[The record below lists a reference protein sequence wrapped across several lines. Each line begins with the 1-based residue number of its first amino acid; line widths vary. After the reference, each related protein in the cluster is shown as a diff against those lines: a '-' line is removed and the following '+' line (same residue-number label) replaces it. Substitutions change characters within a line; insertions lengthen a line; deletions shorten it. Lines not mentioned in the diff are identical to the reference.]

1 MSSPVEVRVEVR
13 PPWPYRLAGGSRD
26 GLFPRGGAGV
36 QRLLHIGEEPVHVG
50 AVQPRADL
58 VVVGAR
64 ARTSG
69 AAVEGVRRLGF
80 ALGVDDDHREYHE
93 RFRGDRHIG
102 RALRELP
109 QLRVRRRPDPWEAL
123 AWAICEQL
131 IEFDRAI
138 AIERRLIAA
147 LGRRCPVTGLRDAP
161 TPEALAGEAPARL
174 VSFDLAGHRAVTLR
188 RAAQEVARGRVDLPC
203 TEREAP
209 WRRLRA
215 IPGIGRCTVEA
226 LPLQGQGRD
235 DQVPAADVGYL
246 KLVGRIMT

>member
-26 GLFPRGGAGV
+26 GLFRRPGAGVQRVLHIGGGAGV
-36 QRLLHIGEEPVHVG
+36 QRLLHMGEEPVHVG

-69 AAVEGVRRLGF
+69 AAVEGVRRLRF

-161 TPEALAGEAPARL
+161 TAEALAREAPARL
-174 VSFDLAGHRAVTLR
+174 AAFDLAGHRALSLR
-188 RAAQEVARGRVDLPC
+188 RAAEAVARGRVDLAGADH
-203 TEREAP
+203 EA
-209 WRRLRA
+209 
-215 IPGIGRCTVEA
+215 
-226 LPLQGQGRD
+226 
-235 DQVPAADVGYL
+235 
-246 KLVGRIMT
+246 